1 MSNIKF
7 ANKSGLSLRGNYP
20 WLRRVIQATIAAEGM
35 NANRFELTVAFTSDI
50 ELQRL
55 NETYRQ
61 ISNPTDVLAFPA
73 NDLDPETGRKYL
85 GDIAISM
92 DQVKK
97 QHDEFGDLEKDI
109 LGLLVI
115 HGTLHLLGYDH
126 ATREEKIKMW
136 RSQDSILS
144 QFQAIVHISDY

>member
-1 MSNIKF
+1 M
-7 ANKSGLSLRGNYP
+7 RGIYP
-20 WLRRVIQATIAAEGM
+20 WLRRVIQATIVAEGM
-35 NANRFELTVAFTSDI
+35 KVNRFELTVAFTNDI

-55 NETYRQ
+55 NEIYRQ
-61 ISNPTDVLAFPA
+61 ISSPTDVLAFPA

-85 GDIAISM
+85 GDIVISM

-97 QHDEFGDLEKDI
+97 QHDQFGDLEKDI
-109 LGLLVI
+109 LGLLII

-136 RSQDSILS
+136 RCQDSILS
-144 QFQAIVHISDY
+144 QFQVTVHISE